1 MDLSTLSTQAMTT
14 AWVVYLIAMVA
25 HALEWSVAR
34 NLSTKVERKRRRVLV
49 GAGAAAGAD
58 LPTATEETR
67 VETTEDPR
75 LARFGKVGLLLTT
88 VAFVFHLVGV
98 VTRGLAGDRFPW
110 ANMYEFITSTL
121 LFVVAAYL
129 VGAVRF
135 GMRWAGLFVTLLSTI
150 GIGLAVTVFYVD
162 VAPLVPALHSVWF
175 VIHIVTAAVSAA
187 AFNLGAVAT
196 ILYLVRDRA
205 ERKGTVR
212 GYLAKLPSAE
222 RLDVIAYR
230 FHAFSFPLWTFT
242 IAAGAVWAQF
252 AWGRFWGW
260 DPKETWSL
268 ITWVAYAAYLHA
280 RATAGWRGRKAAV
293 IALIGVAT
301 FWFNYI
307 GVNMLIP
314 GLHSYAGI

>member
-1 MDLSTLSTQAMTT
+1 MELSNLSTQAMTT
-14 AWVVYLIAMVA
+14 AWVVYLIAMIA
-25 HALEWSVAR
+25 HTLEWAVAR

-49 GAGAAAGAD
+49 GAGAGAGAD
-58 LPTATEETR
+58 LPTTTEETP

-75 LARFGKVGLLLTT
+75 LSRFSTVGLVLTGL
-88 VAFVFHLVGV
+88 AFAFHLVGV
-98 VTRGLAGDRFPW
+98 VTRGIAADRFPW

-129 VGAVRF
+129 VGAARF
-135 GMRWAGLFVTLLSTI
+135 GMRWAGLFVTLLATV

-175 VIHIVTAAVSAA
+175 IIHIVTAAIAAA